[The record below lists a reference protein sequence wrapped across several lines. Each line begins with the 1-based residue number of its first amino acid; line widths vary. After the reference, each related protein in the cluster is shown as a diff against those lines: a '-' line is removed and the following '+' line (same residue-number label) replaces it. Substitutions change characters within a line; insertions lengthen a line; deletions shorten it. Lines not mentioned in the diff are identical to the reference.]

1 MTLKSSK
8 TLKSLHGMKRILF
21 IFSIIVA
28 CLLAIL
34 PYRLIAST
42 PYTDDSYYWPQADT
56 IVSAE
61 PVYDRN
67 MREFIFLEDTTQQ
80 SDTIRMQI
88 VYR

>member
-1 MTLKSSK
+1 MTLKSLK

-67 MREFIFLEDTTQQ
+67 IREFIFLEDTTQQ

>member
-1 MTLKSSK
+1 
-8 TLKSLHGMKRILF
+8 MKRRLFILF
-21 IFSIIVA
+21 VIGA
-28 CLLAIL
+28 CVLAFL

-61 PVYDRN
+61 PVYDKN
-67 MREFIFLEDTTQQ
+67 IREFIFLEDTTQQ